1 MSKTITITGAAGQI
15 GYQLAFRIASGQLLG
30 ADEKI
35 NLNLLEITPALNALN
50 GVAMELEDCAFS
62 SLNKITVTDNPD
74 VAFQDADFSFLVGA
88 KPRGPGMERSD
99 LLIGNAAIFSVQG
112 KALNNNASRDVKVL
126 VVGNPANTNALI
138 AMSNAPDLKPHSF
151 TAMMRLDH
159 NRAIAQLAHKTG
171 VHSNEIKQM
180 IIWGNHSTTQY
191 PDINHA
197 LIGDKKANTFV
208 DHDWI
213 KNEFIPKV
221 QVRGAEIIK
230 ARGLS
235 SAASAASAA
244 IDHMN
249 NWELGTV
256 KNDWVS
262 MAIPS
267 DGSYGIDE
275 GIIYSFPVTCSNGH
289 YEIIQGL
296 EIDAFSRKAINT
308 SESELLEEKE
318 AIKHLL

>member
-30 ADEKI
+30 ADEKM

-74 VAFQDADFSFLVGA
+74 VAFQDTDFSFLVGA

-126 VVGNPANTNALI
+126 VIGNPANTNALI

-267 DGSYGIDE
+267 DGSYGIAE

-296 EIDAFSRKAINT
+296 EIDAFSREAINT

>member
-1 MSKTITITGAAGQI
+1 
-15 GYQLAFRIASGQLLG
+15 
-30 ADEKI
+30 
-35 NLNLLEITPALNALN
+35 
-50 GVAMELEDCAFS
+50 
-62 SLNKITVTDNPD
+62 
-74 VAFQDADFSFLVGA
+74 
-88 KPRGPGMERSD
+88 
-99 LLIGNAAIFSVQG
+99 
-112 KALNNNASRDVKVL
+112 
-126 VVGNPANTNALI
+126 
-138 AMSNAPDLKPHSF
+138 MSNAPDLKPHSF